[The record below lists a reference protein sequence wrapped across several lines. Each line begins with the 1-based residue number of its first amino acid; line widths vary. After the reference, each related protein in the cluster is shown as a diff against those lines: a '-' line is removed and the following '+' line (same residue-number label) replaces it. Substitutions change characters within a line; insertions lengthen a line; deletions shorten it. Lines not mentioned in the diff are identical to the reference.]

1 MTRITKDTTIGEA
14 IQYDAGLFQFLWVQ
28 ECTVLDVRHQQV
40 KH

>member
-1 MTRITKDTTIGEA
+1 MTRIQQLAK
-14 IQYDAGLFQFLWVQ
+14 QFSMMQGLFQFLWAQ